1 MLLNE
6 KIDICC
12 LQEIEL
18 KNDVDHELLSF
29 PGYSLMV
36 ENNNVKSR
44 VGIYIRNEIQYRLSI
59 QLYKLYNTM
68 TPDGN
73 EDWIDLN
80 FQQNFNERNNHVQIY
95 EVSRL
100 RIGRNTIVN
109 RLKCLNNSIDYDW
122 LNQSLNTF
130 KVKSKMKFLST

>member
-1 MLLNE
+1 
-6 KIDICC
+6 
-12 LQEIEL
+12 
-18 KNDVDHELLSF
+18 
-29 PGYSLMV
+29 
-36 ENNNVKSR
+36 
-44 VGIYIRNEIQYRLSI
+44 
-59 QLYKLYNTM
+59 M

-130 KVKSKMKFLST
+130 KVKYKMKFLSN